1 MKNKLVLFNVIIL
14 TVAILAIFFSGLSV
28 ARDERF
34 DEAKKEIVDVANI
47 YAANYNENIIENVP
61 SHIRLTIVDATGVAI
76 KDSQSPDA
84 IGVQHLDREEIQNA
98 LKGTPAVVT
107 RYSDTLKKN
116 MAYYAVKV
124 NVDDSYVFVRA
135 AIAVES
141 VQGYIQ
147 KSIVVMVCVLI
158 AVLVLSY
165 LASVAVSNGIL
176 KPLKDVKNNLE
187 AVKNDSYVPS
197 IPSSSDKEINAI
209 LAEINDVSE
218 KLHDSMRRESNDKQK
233 LDYILDNISDGIVV
247 LDKGGDIVSINKNA
261 CAVFGIKDAVGKN
274 YTVLTADRGFSA
286 HVANCLEN
294 GTSCDF
300 EYASDGK
307 FYMVS
312 ARTLEN
318 ETGVLVLSDITAIKT
333 SEKTRSEFF
342 ANASHELKTPLTAI
356 KGFND
361 IIGLQTSEL
370 ETKALSEKIDREVSR
385 IIALLK
391 DMLDLSELE
400 SQKDVNPEDVSLAKI
415 AESVKESLAP
425 VAKEKN
431 AEISIDGDAIV
442 KMEKEH
448 AIELVK
454 NLVENGVK
462 YNRSGGSV
470 KVTIS
475 SDASHTTL
483 TVADDGIGI
492 EEKHQQRIFERF
504 YRVNKSRSRETG
516 GTGLGLAIV
525 KHICTLYNADLS
537 LTSKLGVGTTVT
549 VAFRHNL

>member
-107 RYSDTLKKN
+107 RHSDTLKKN

-361 IIGLQTSEL
+361 IIGLQTSES

-431 AEISIDGDAIV
+431 VEISIDGYAIV

>member
-1 MKNKLVLFNVIIL
+1 
-14 TVAILAIFFSGLSV
+14 
-28 ARDERF
+28 
-34 DEAKKEIVDVANI
+34 
-47 YAANYNENIIENVP
+47 
-61 SHIRLTIVDATGVAI
+61 
-76 KDSQSPDA
+76 
-84 IGVQHLDREEIQNA
+84 
-98 LKGTPAVVT
+98 
-107 RYSDTLKKN
+107 

-247 LDKGGDIVSINKNA
+247 LGKGGDIVSINKNA
-261 CAVFGIKDAVGKN
+261 CAVFGIKDAAGKN

-361 IIGLQTSEL
+361 IIGLQTSES

-431 AEISIDGDAIV
+431 VEISIDGDAIV

-549 VAFRHNL
+549 VTFRHNL

>member
-14 TVAILAIFFSGLSV
+14 TAAILAIFFSGLSV

-61 SHIRLTIVDATGVAI
+61 PHIRLTIVDATGVAI

-107 RYSDTLKKN
+107 RYSETLKKN

-361 IIGLQTSEL
+361 IIGLQTSES

-425 VAKEKN
+425 VAKEKDV
-431 AEISIDGDAIV
+431 EISIDGDAIV

>member
-124 NVDDSYVFVRA
+124 NVDDSHVFVRA

-431 AEISIDGDAIV
+431 VEISIDGDAIV

>member
-431 AEISIDGDAIV
+431 VEISIDGDAIV

-549 VAFRHNL
+549 VAIRHNL

>member
-361 IIGLQTSEL
+361 IIGLQTSES

-425 VAKEKN
+425 IAKEKN
-431 AEISIDGDAIV
+431 VEISIDGDAIV

-549 VAFRHNL
+549 VAIRHNL

>member
-28 ARDERF
+28 TRDERF

-107 RYSDTLKKN
+107 RYSETLKKN

-361 IIGLQTSEL
+361 IIGLQTSES

-431 AEISIDGDAIV
+431 VEISIEGDAIV

-483 TVADDGIGI
+483 IVADDGIGI

>member
-28 ARDERF
+28 ARDERL

-47 YAANYNENIIENVP
+47 YAANYNDNITRNVP
-61 SHIRLTIVDATGVAI
+61 SHIRLTIVDATGIAI
-76 KDSQSPDA
+76 KDSQSADA
-84 IGVQHLDREEIQNA
+84 IGVQHLEREEIQNA
-98 LKGTPAVVT
+98 LKGSPQVVT
-107 RYSDTLKKN
+107 RYSDTLKKD
-116 MAYYAVKV
+116 MVYYAVKADV
-124 NVDDSYVFVRA
+124 GDSYVFVRV

-141 VQGYIQ
+141 VKGYVE

-158 AVLVLSY
+158 GVLVVSY
-165 LASVAVSNGIL
+165 FASIAASNGIL

-209 LAEINDVSE
+209 LVEINDVSE
-218 KLHDSMRRESNDKQK
+218 KLRDSMRRESDDKQK

-247 LDKGGDIVSINKNA
+247 LNKSGDIVSINKNA
-261 CAVFGIKDAVGKN
+261 CVVFDLKDVVGKN
-274 YTVLTADRGFSA
+274 HTVLTADKGFSE
-286 HVANCLEN
+286 HVSDCLEN

-312 ARTLEN
+312 VRALEN
-318 ETGVLVLSDITAIKT
+318 ETEVLVLSDITAIKT

-361 IIGLQTSEL
+361 VIGLQTSEQ
-370 ETKALSEKIDREVSR
+370 ETKALSDKIDKEVTR

-425 VAKEKN
+425 VAAEKN
-431 AEISIDGDAIV
+431 VQISVEGDAIV
-442 KMEKEH
+442 RMEKEH

-462 YNRSGGSV
+462 YNRSGGFV
-470 KVTIS
+470 KVTVS
-475 SDASHTTL
+475 PDASHTAL
-483 TVADDGIGI
+483 MVADDGIGI

-549 VAFRHNL
+549 VTFRHNL

>member
-28 ARDERF
+28 ARDERI

-47 YAANYNENIIENVP
+47 YAANYNENIAENVP

-76 KDSQSPDA
+76 KDSQSADA

-107 RYSDTLKKN
+107 RYSDTLKKD

-124 NVDDSYVFVRA
+124 NVGDNYVFVRA

-141 VQGYIQ
+141 VQGYVQ

-158 AVLVLSY
+158 GVLLLSY
-165 LASVAVSNGIL
+165 LASVAVSMSIL
-176 KPLKDVKNNLE
+176 KPLKDVKTNLE
-187 AVKNDSYVPS
+187 AVKNGSYVPS

-209 LAEINDVSE
+209 LVEINDISE
-218 KLHDSMRRESNDKQK
+218 KLRDSMLRESDDKQK

-247 LDKGGDIVSINKNA
+247 LNKDGDILSINKNA
-261 CAVFGIKDAVGKN
+261 CAVFDLKDVVGKN
-274 YTVLTADRGFSA
+274 HTVLTADKGFSA
-286 HVANCLEN
+286 HVSDCLEN

-307 FYMVS
+307 FHMVS
-312 ARTLEN
+312 ARALEN
-318 ETGVLVLSDITAIKT
+318 EMEVLVLSDITAIKT

-361 IIGLQTSEL
+361 IIGLQTNEQ
-370 ETKALSEKIDREVSR
+370 ETKALSEKIDTEVSR

-400 SQKDVNPEDVSLAKI
+400 SQKDVNPEDVSLARI

-425 VAKEKN
+425 IAKEKN
-431 AEISIDGDAIV
+431 VQISIDGDAIV
-442 KMEKEH
+442 RMEREH

-462 YNRSGGSV
+462 YNRSGGYV

-549 VAFRHNL
+549 VAIRHNL

>member
-47 YAANYNENIIENVP
+47 YAANYDENITENVP
-61 SHIRLTIVDATGVAI
+61 AHIRLTIIDATGVAI
-76 KDSQSPDA
+76 KDSQSADV
-84 IGVQHLDREEIQNA
+84 IGIQHLDREEIQNA

-107 RYSDTLKKN
+107 RYSDTLKKD
-116 MAYYAVKV
+116 MVYYAVKAEV
-124 NVDDSYVFVRA
+124 GDGYVFVRV

-141 VQGYIQ
+141 VQGYVQ

-158 AVLVLSY
+158 GVLVVSY
-165 LASVAVSNGIL
+165 FASVASSNGIL
-176 KPLKDVKNNLE
+176 KPLKDVKDNLE

-197 IPSSSDKEINAI
+197 IPSSNDKEIDAI
-209 LAEINDVSE
+209 LVEINDVSE
-218 KLHDSMRRESNDKQK
+218 KLRDSMRRESDDKQK

-247 LDKGGDIVSINKNA
+247 LDKSGDIVSINKNA
-261 CAVFGIKDAVGKN
+261 CVAFNLKDVVGKN
-274 YTVLTADRGFSA
+274 YTVLAADKGFSE
-286 HVANCLEN
+286 HVADCLEN

-312 ARTLEN
+312 ARALEN
-318 ETGVLVLSDITAIKT
+318 DTEVLVLNDITAIKT

-361 IIGLQTSEL
+361 IIGLQTSEQ
-370 ETKALSEKIDREVSR
+370 ETKALSEKIDKEVTR

-400 SQKDVNPEDVSLAKI
+400 SQKDVNPEDVSLAQI

-425 VAKEKN
+425 IAAEKN
-431 AEISIDGDAIV
+431 VQISVDGDAIV
-442 KMEKEH
+442 RMEKEH

-462 YNRSGGSV
+462 YNRSGGFV

-475 SDASHTTL
+475 SDVSHTTL

>member
-1 MKNKLVLFNVIIL
+1 M
-14 TVAILAIFFSGLSV
+14 T
-28 ARDERF
+28 RR
-34 DEAKKEIVDVANI
+34 KEIVDVANI

-76 KDSQSPDA
+76 KDSQSADA

-307 FYMVS
+307 FYMGS

-333 SEKTRSEFF
+333 SEMTRSEFF

-431 AEISIDGDAIV
+431 VEISIDGDAIV

>member
-14 TVAILAIFFSGLSV
+14 TAAILAIFFSGLSV

-158 AVLVLSY
+158 AVLVMSY
-165 LASVAVSNGIL
+165 LASVAASNGIL

-361 IIGLQTSEL
+361 IIGLQTIES

-425 VAKEKN
+425 VAKEKDV
-431 AEISIDGDAIV
+431 EISIDGDAIV

-475 SDASHTTL
+475 SYASHTTL

>member
-28 ARDERF
+28 ARDERI

-47 YAANYNENIIENVP
+47 YAANYNENIAENVP

-76 KDSQSPDA
+76 KDSQSADA

-107 RYSDTLKKN
+107 RYSDTLKKD

-124 NVDDSYVFVRA
+124 NVGDNYVFVRA

-141 VQGYIQ
+141 VQGYVQ

-158 AVLVLSY
+158 GVLLLSY
-165 LASVAVSNGIL
+165 FASVAVSMSIL
-176 KPLKDVKNNLE
+176 KPLKDIKTNLE
-187 AVKNDSYVPS
+187 AVKNGSYVPS

-209 LAEINDVSE
+209 LVEINDISE
-218 KLHDSMRRESNDKQK
+218 KLRDSMLRESDDKQK

-247 LDKGGDIVSINKNA
+247 LNKDGDILSINKNA
-261 CAVFGIKDAVGKN
+261 CAVFDLKDVVGKN
-274 YTVLTADRGFSA
+274 HTVLTADKGFSA
-286 HVANCLEN
+286 HVSDCLEN

-312 ARTLEN
+312 ARALEN
-318 ETGVLVLSDITAIKT
+318 EMEVLVLSDITAIKT

-361 IIGLQTSEL
+361 IIGMQTSEQ
-370 ETKALSEKIDREVSR
+370 ETKVLSKKIDNEVTR

-400 SQKDVNPEDVSLAKI
+400 SQKDVNPEDVSLAPI
-415 AESVKESLAP
+415 
-425 VAKEKN
+425 AKEKN
-431 AEISIDGDAIV
+431 VQISIDGDAIV

-454 NLVENGVK
+454 NLVENAVK
-462 YNRSGGSV
+462 YNRNGGFVRV
-470 KVTIS
+470 KIS
-475 SDASHTTL
+475 SDALHTTL

-549 VAFRHNL
+549 VALRLR

>member
-431 AEISIDGDAIV
+431 VEISIDGDAIV

>member
-361 IIGLQTSEL
+361 IIGLQTIES

-431 AEISIDGDAIV
+431 VEISIDGDAIV